1 MFPQPLSPRS
11 TNYWAVGILFCFQIS
26 NLIVSLNLEMFSH
39 LVTVK
44 MCSLK
49 ERCLPTW
56 MLMHKG
62 SCCFLGLQ
70 ESPFSSLALGKLGGI
85 QEFGDLVAMSEHHS
99 SPNKARNL
107 TGTPSLH
114 QAQGFSSEKD
124 THIIS
129 WSNNQFCLEVAGIR
143 TNSWF
148 VQAQAPHHISA
159 QRAYPAS
166 RSSGVFSLSF
176 VLKLVLSSQLWPLLE
191 LHCSS
196 LAMHPVNPDPDLQN
210 HFSGLD
216 LDLLHQLQSSLVIW
230 TLG

>member
-1 MFPQPLSPRS
+1 MIPSAKKTKQTNKKIPVQILHFHFSLPGQFELRSHYFLLRDKVRPPECYERNPEEAMFPQPLSPRS

-85 QEFGDLVAMSEHHS
+85 
-99 SPNKARNL
+99 
-107 TGTPSLH
+107 
-114 QAQGFSSEKD
+114 
-124 THIIS
+124 
-129 WSNNQFCLEVAGIR
+129 
-143 TNSWF
+143 
-148 VQAQAPHHISA
+148 
-159 QRAYPAS
+159 
-166 RSSGVFSLSF
+166 
-176 VLKLVLSSQLWPLLE
+176 
-191 LHCSS
+191 
-196 LAMHPVNPDPDLQN
+196 
-210 HFSGLD
+210 
-216 LDLLHQLQSSLVIW
+216 
-230 TLG
+230 